1 MLKFSASK
9 RLSSSALGYAI
20 SFMLL
25 IGLVASGVLFISS
38 ANKRLERHHT
48 MKEHLL
54 MNNYFALVHGARSQ
68 TQGKQQIIHASGDTS
83 EITRRDWGAFRVIV
97 AETHHKV
104 GAVHKSAIVGYETD
118 DAHPALY
125 LPERKQTLKLCG
137 ETRIEGTVFIG
148 ERGAERGH
156 IAGQSY
162 KGDKLIYGKQKQSER
177 SLPGLKS
184 SLKDENIEKYRENC
198 IKIDP
203 IMKDTSFSF
212 SEETRLVTRT
222 DQLFLQN
229 SISGNIIVHSFD
241 TIVVMSECKLENV
254 ILIAPN
260 VRFEDGFSG
269 SVQVIAHET
278 IRLGKDVQLK
288 YPSALILN
296 EERKNETL
304 DKHGIFLGENAQVLG
319 GVLLFSQMPDSRK
332 TLVLHIDNARI
343 GGLVYNLGETE
354 LKGEIIGYL
363 YTNQFSLKAGGG
375 QYANHLLNAKIS
387 SELLPKEM
395 IVPNWLKNSKVT
407 KPKLIAC
414 F

>member
-1 MLKFSASK
+1 MLKFPSTK

-38 ANKRLERHHT
+38 ANKRMERYHN
-48 MKEHLL
+48 MKEHLI

-68 TQGKQQIIHASGDTS
+68 NQGKEQIIHASGDTS

-104 GAVHKSAIVGYETD
+104 GSVKKSSIVGYETD
-118 DAHPALY
+118 DSHPALY
-125 LPERKQTLKLCG
+125 LPERKQTIKLCG

-156 IAGQSY
+156 IAKQSY

-184 SLKDENIEKYRENC
+184 SLRNEDITKYRENC
-198 IKIDP
+198 VKIDP

-212 SEETRLVTRT
+212 SEDTRLVSIT

-229 SISGNIIVHSFD
+229 SISGNVVLHSFD
-241 TIVVMSECKLENV
+241 TIVVMSNCQLENV

-260 VRFEDGFSG
+260 VRFEEGFTG

-278 IRLGKDVQLK
+278 IRLGKDVKLN

-304 DKHGIFLGENAQVLG
+304 DKHGIFLAENAQVLG

-332 TLVLHIDNARI
+332 TLFLQVDNARI

-363 YTNQFSLKAGGG
+363 YTNQFSLRAGGG
-375 QYANHLLNAKIS
+375 QYSNHLLNAKIS
-387 SELLPKEM
+387 SDLLPKEM
-395 IVPNWLKNSKVT
+395 IVPNWLAKAKVT

>member
-1 MLKFSASK
+1 MLKLPTIK
-9 RLSSSALGYAI
+9 RVSSSALGYAI

-54 MNNYFALVHGARSQ
+54 MNNYFALVHGSRSQ
-68 TQGKQQIIHASGDTS
+68 SQGKQEIIHASGDTS
-83 EITRRDWGAFRVIV
+83 KITRKDWGAFRVIV
-97 AETHHKV
+97 AETCHKV
-104 GAVHKSAIVGYETD
+104 GSVKKSAIVGYETD
-118 DAHPALY
+118 NAHPALH

-137 ETRIEGTVFIG
+137 ETRIEGTAFLG
-148 ERGAERGH
+148 ERGAERGY

-162 KGDKLIYGKQKQSER
+162 KGDKLVYGKQKQSDR

-184 SLKDENIEKYRENC
+184 SLKNETFQKYREDC
-198 IKIDP
+198 ILIEP
-203 IMKDTSFSF
+203 IAKDTSFSF
-212 SEETRLVTRT
+212 SEQTRLVSMT

-229 SISGNIIVHSFD
+229 AISGNIILHSFD
-241 TIVVMSECKLENV
+241 TIVVKTNSSLENV

-269 SVQVIAHET
+269 AVQVIAHES
-278 IRLGKDVQLK
+278 IRLGKDVKLN

-296 EERKNETL
+296 EERKNETS
-304 DKHGIFLGENAQVLG
+304 DRHGIFLEENAQVLG
-319 GVLLFSQMPDSRK
+319 GVVLFSQFPNPRK
-332 TLVLHIDNARI
+332 SLLLQVEEARI
-343 GGLVYNLGETE
+343 GGLVYNLGKTE
-354 LKGEIIGYL
+354 LKGEVIGYL
-363 YTNQFSLKAGGG
+363 YTNEFTLRAGGG
-375 QYANHLLNAKIS
+375 QYTNHLLNAKIS
-387 SELLPKEM
+387 SDLLPKEM
-395 IVPNWLKNSKVT
+395 IVPNWLAKGKVT

>member
-1 MLKFSASK
+1 MFKLPLFKK
-9 RLSSSALGYAI
+9 VPSSALGYAI

-38 ANKRLERHHT
+38 ANKRLERHHN
-48 MKEHLL
+48 MKENLL
-54 MNNYFALVHGARSQ
+54 MNNYFALIHGARSQ
-68 TQGKQQIIHASGDTS
+68 SEGKQQIIHASGDTS

-104 GAVHKSAIVGYETD
+104 GSVNKSAIVGYETD
-118 DAHPALY
+118 ETHPALY
-125 LPERKQTLKLCG
+125 VPERKQTIKLCG
-137 ETRIEGTVFIG
+137 ETRIEGTAFIG

-162 KGDKLIYGKQKQSER
+162 KGDKLIYGKLKRSER
-177 SLPGLKS
+177 SIPGLKS
-184 SLKDENIEKYRENC
+184 NLKNENIQKYRENC

-203 IMKDTSFSF
+203 VQKDTTFAF
-212 SEETRLVTRT
+212 SEPTRLVTLT

-229 SISGNIIVHSFD
+229 SISGNVILHSFD
-241 TIVVMSECKLENV
+241 TIVVMSNCQLENV

-260 VRFEDGFSG
+260 VRFESGFKG

-278 IRLGKDVQLK
+278 IRLGEDVKLN

-296 EERKNETL
+296 EEHKNESL
-304 DKHGIFLGENAQVLG
+304 DQHGIFLGENAQVLG
-319 GVLLFSQMPDSRK
+319 GVLLFSQKPNPRK
-332 TLVLHIDNARI
+332 ALHLKLENARI

-354 LKGEIIGYL
+354 LNGEVIGYL
-363 YTNQFSLKAGGG
+363 YTNQFTLRAGGG
-375 QYANHLLNAKIS
+375 QYTNHLLNAKIS
-387 SELLPKEM
+387 SDLLPKEM
-395 IVPNWLKNSKVT
+395 IVPNWLTNSKVT

>member
-1 MLKFSASK
+1 MLKLSLFK
-9 RLSSSALGYAI
+9 RVSSSALGYAI

-38 ANKRLERHHT
+38 ANKRLERHHN

-54 MNNYFALVHGARSQ
+54 MNNYLALVHGARSQ
-68 TQGKQQIIHASGDTS
+68 SQGKQQIIHASGDTS
-83 EITRRDWGAFRVIV
+83 DITRRDWGAFRAITV
-97 AETHHKV
+97 ETHHKV
-104 GAVHKSAIVGYETD
+104 GTVKKSAIVGYETD
-118 DAHPALY
+118 NSHPAIY
-125 LPERKQTLKLCG
+125 LPERKQTVKLCG
-137 ETRIEGTVFIG
+137 ETRIEGTAFLG

-162 KGDKLIYGKQKQSER
+162 KGEKLIYGKRKQSER
-177 SLPGLKS
+177 SLPGLKI
-184 SLKDENIEKYRENC
+184 SLKNESIQKYRENTL
-198 IKIDP
+198 KIDP
-203 IMKDTSFSF
+203 ITCDTNFSF
-212 SEETRLVTRT
+212 SEQTRLVSIT

-229 SISGNIIVHSFD
+229 SISGNIILHSFD
-241 TIVVMSECKLENV
+241 TIVVTSNCHLQNV

-278 IRLGKDVQLK
+278 IRLGKNVKLN

-304 DKHGIFLGENAQVLG
+304 DKHGIFLSENAHVLG
-319 GVLLFSQMPDSRK
+319 GVLLFSQKPNPRK
-332 TLVLHIDNARI
+332 SLFLQVENARI

-354 LKGEIIGYL
+354 LKGEVIGHL
-363 YTNQFSLKAGGG
+363 YTNQFTLRTGGG
-375 QYANHLLNAKIS
+375 QYTNHLLNAKIS
-387 SELLPKEM
+387 SDLLPKEM
-395 IVPNWLKNSKVT
+395 IVPNWLSKGKAT

>member
-1 MLKFSASK
+1 MLKLPQTK
-9 RLSSSALGYAI
+9 RVPSSALGYAI

-25 IGLVASGVLFISS
+25 IGLVACGVLFISS
-38 ANKRLERHHT
+38 ANKRLELHHN

-54 MNNYFALVHGARSQ
+54 MNNYLALIHGARSQ
-68 TQGKQQIIHASGDTS
+68 SEGKQQIIHASGDTS

-97 AETHHKV
+97 AKTHHKV
-104 GAVHKSAIVGYETD
+104 GFVQKSAIVGYETD
-118 DAHPALY
+118 ESHPALY
-125 LPERKQTLKLCG
+125 LPERKQTIKLCG
-137 ETRIEGTVFIG
+137 ETRIEGTAFIG

-184 SLKDENIEKYRENC
+184 TLKNENIQKYRENC

-203 IMKDTSFSF
+203 VFKDTTFSF
-212 SEETRLVTRT
+212 SEKTRLVSRT

-229 SISGNIIVHSFD
+229 SISGNIILHSFD
-241 TIVVMSECKLENV
+241 TIVVMTNCKLENV

-278 IRLGKDVQLK
+278 IRLGKNVKLK

-304 DKHGIFLGENAQVLG
+304 EKHGVFLGEESQVLG
-319 GVLLFSQMPDSRK
+319 GVLLFSQKPNPRK
-332 TLVLHIDNARI
+332 SLLLQVENARI

-354 LKGEIIGYL
+354 LKGEIIGHL
-363 YTNQFSLKAGGG
+363 YTNQFTLKAGGG

-387 SELLPKEM
+387 SDLLPKEM
-395 IVPNWLKNSKVT
+395 IVPNWLTKGKVT

>member
-1 MLKFSASK
+1 MIESRSFLKIRA
-9 RLSSSALGYAI
+9 SALGYAI
-20 SFMLL
+20 TFMLL
-25 IGLVASGVLFISS
+25 IGLVASGILFISS
-38 ANKRLERHHT
+38 ANKRLERHHN

-54 MNNYFALVHGARSQ
+54 MNNYLALVHGARSQ
-68 TQGKQQIIHASGDTS
+68 SEGKQQIIHASGDTS

-97 AETHHKV
+97 AETHHKIGSV
-104 GAVHKSAIVGYETD
+104 QKSAIVGYETD
-118 DAHPALY
+118 EAHPALY
-125 LPERKQTLKLCG
+125 LPERKQTIKLCG
-137 ETRIEGTVFIG
+137 ETRVEGTVFIG

-162 KGDKLIYGKQKQSER
+162 KGDKLIYGKQKHSER

-184 SLKDENIEKYRENC
+184 NLKTENIQKYRKNC

-203 IMKDTSFSF
+203 VMKDTTFSF
-212 SEETRLVTRT
+212 SEKTRLVSTT
-222 DQLFLQN
+222 GQLFLQK
-229 SISGNIIVHSFD
+229 SISGNVILHSFD
-241 TIVVMSECKLENV
+241 SILVMTNCKLENV

-260 VRFEDGFSG
+260 IRFEDGFSG

-278 IRLGKDVQLK
+278 IRIGKNVKLN

-296 EERKNETL
+296 EERKNESSK
-304 DKHGIFLGENAQVLG
+304 KHGIFLNEKSQVLG
-319 GVLLFSQMPDSRK
+319 GVLLFSQFPSPRRS
-332 TLVLHIDNARI
+332 LLLQIENARI

-354 LKGEIIGYL
+354 LKGEIIGHL
-363 YTNQFSLKAGGG
+363 YTNQFTLQTGGG

-387 SELLPKEM
+387 SDLLPKEM
-395 IVPNWLKNSKVT
+395 IVPNWLTKSTVT